1 MRRSSTL
8 LLLLL
13 CALVATP
20 LVAQQQT
27 ELQKALLHLEQRA
40 TEWGLQTADIMD
52 VAVSDEYVSKH
63 NGARHFYFNQQ
74 YAGIPVYAAINGV
87 HLSRNAQVVYATNTF
102 EPNLAERINAVSPAI
117 TAEQA
122 LHSALT
128 HLGVSTSKPLVLK
141 EQTGGKYIFS
151 GSDFANND
159 ISVRLT
165 YMPMRETGVIHLS
178 WDMAI
183 DVKSSADYWS
193 LRIDALDGKMLHQH
207 NYTVYCNFDAKEGH
221 TTHANN
227 CVHELAAETSAP
239 MRSMESMLVSDG
251 AGYNVFPL
259 PIESPLHGDRTLLF
273 DPADPT
279 ASPYGW
285 HDTNGMEGAEYT
297 ITRGNNVH
305 AYLDVENINSSN
317 NDEPDGTEDLLFDFY
332 FDRDDEPENMQESA
346 VTQLFYMN
354 NMMHDITYRYGFDEA
369 GGNFQQRNYS
379 GEGDGLD
386 QVLAEAQDGSGTN
399 NANFSTPPDGASGRM
414 QMYRWFGVEG
424 SVLSFSTPESIAGS
438 YDSGTAQYGP
448 SVPEIPI
455 VAEVIQA
462 FDASGAPN
470 LVCEAVANADAIAG
484 KIALI
489 DRGDCFFEEKT
500 NNAEAAGAVAVI
512 ICNYLE
518 EALGMAGGVDGSDP
532 GIVTVSMKAS
542 DCNAIK
548 VLLDAGEIVTA
559 SIGLPADSGPESV
572 GSSMD
577 NGVIAHEYGHGI
589 SNRLT
594 GGPGNTG
601 CLTNDEQMG
610 EGWSDFFALITT
622 VRPGETGPTKRGIG
636 NYSSRQPEDGGGIRR
651 LPYSTDFAINN
662 HDMDDIIATTA
673 PHDLGEVWATAVWDL
688 YWAMVDIY
696 GFDEDVIN
704 GNGGNNMAIQIVM
717 DGMKLQR
724 CNPGILDGR
733 DALFTADF
741 LNYDG
746 IHECL
751 IWEVFARRGM
761 GFDAEQNDRFDR
773 NDNVAGFNTQ
783 PTCIKELKITKSAD
797 RNLIIAGETIEY
809 TLVVTNDKEEAV
821 TGVMVEDELPAGLTY
836 QAGSAT
842 GATATN
848 NGTNVTFDIGNLDA
862 GDNVTITYR
871 AVSSASNRSVQL
883 FKDDME
889 NGDSNWELELGSGF
903 DIWDLSTNN
912 PYSGSTSWFVPNV
925 AEQNDQQLVL
935 SEPFEVNGTNPSLRF
950 YHDYDTQPV
959 TDGGFV
965 QISTNGGF
973 SWETLNNSFIRN
985 GYRGDLA
992 AQTLFTPGLEAFWGD
1007 SQGYRDSYI
1016 DLSAYQGQTVQL
1028 RFRFASNADGAATG
1042 WYVDDVE
1049 IMDKVAYEGEACV
1062 SSNEGDTNCTRVPQG
1077 GVIVDTEF
1085 SENTDNPV
1093 FDPQVMQVYPNPAS
1107 HLLNVSITLDLA
1119 NSVDVQLINAGGAVV
1134 RQWRDQALQGRLISL
1149 NISEL
1154 PAGFY
1159 FLQLNTK
1166 QGIYTQKVTIQ

>member
-13 CALVATP
+13 FAFAVQP
-20 LVAQQQT
+20 LLAQQQT

-40 TEWGLQTADIMD
+40 EEWGLKTTDLMD

-63 NGARHFYFNQQ
+63 NGARHFYFVQQ
-74 YAGIPVYAAINGV
+74 YDGIPVYAAINGV
-87 HLSRNAQVVYATNTF
+87 HLSSDAEVVYATNAF
-102 EPNLAERINAVSPAI
+102 EANLADRINTTAPAI
-117 TAEQA
+117 SPEQA
-122 LHSALT
+122 LLAALEQ
-128 HLGVSTSKPLVLK
+128 LGLSTEAPLVLK
-141 EQTGGKYIFS
+141 EQTASKYIFS
-151 GSDFANND
+151 GGDFANSDVTVQLNF
-159 ISVRLT
+159 
-165 YMPMRETGVIHLS
+165 MPLRETNTIHLA

-183 DVKSSADYWS
+183 DVSTNADYWS
-193 LRIDALDGKMLHQH
+193 VRIDALDGKMLHQH
-207 NYTVYCNFDAKEGH
+207 NYTVYCNFDAKGGH
-221 TTHANN
+221 TTHADR
-227 CVHELAAETSAP
+227 CAHELSVAKTP
-239 MRSMESMLVSDG
+239 MRSLDAMTLSDG
-251 AGYNVFPL
+251 AGYNVY
-259 PIESPLHGDRTLLF
+259 PIPAESPIHGDRELIT
-273 DPADPT
+273 DPSSPI
-279 ASPYGW
+279 ASPFGW
-285 HDTNGMEGAEYT
+285 HDVDGVEGPEYT

-317 NDEPDGTEDLLFDFY
+317 NDEPDGGEDLLFDFY
-332 FDRDDEPENMQESA
+332 FDIDDEPENMQESA

-354 NMMHDITYRYGFDEA
+354 NMMHDIAYRYGFDEE
-369 GGNFQQRNYS
+369 GGNFQRRNYT
-379 GEGDGLD
+379 GEGEGLD
-386 QVLAEAQDGSGTN
+386 HVLAEAQDGSGTN
-399 NANFSTPPDGASGRM
+399 NANFSTPPDGGNGRM

-424 SVLSFSTPESIAGS
+424 SVLSFSTPENIAGS

-448 SVPEIPI
+448 AVPEIPI

-470 LVCEAVANADAIAG
+470 LVCEAVDNVDAIAG

-518 EALGMAGGVDGSDP
+518 EALGMAGGVDGSEP

-542 DCNAIK
+542 DCNLIK
-548 VLLDAGEIVTA
+548 DLLNDGEVVTA

-594 GGPGNTG
+594 GGPAQAG

-622 VRPGETGPTKRGIG
+622 VRPGEDGTTKRGIG
-636 NYSSRQPEDGGGIRR
+636 NYSARNPADGGGIRR

-662 HDMDDIIATTA
+662 HDMDDIIGTTA
-673 PHDLGEVWATAVWDL
+673 PHDLGEVWNTACWDL
-688 YWAMVDIY
+688 YWAMVDLY
-696 GFDEDVIN
+696 GFDDDVTN
-704 GNGGNNMAIQIVM
+704 GTGGNNMAIQIIM

-761 GFDAEQNDRFDR
+761 GDDAEQNDRFDR
-773 NDNVAGFNTQ
+773 NDNVAGFET
-783 PTCIKELKITKSAD
+783 PAFCIKQLKISKSAD
-797 RNLIIAGETIEY
+797 RDLIVAGETIEY
-809 TLVVTNDKEEAV
+809 TLVVSNDKEEDV
-821 TGVMVEDELPAGLTY
+821 TGVMVEDELPTGLTY
-836 QAGSAT
+836 IAGSAT
-842 GATATN
+842 GATATD
-848 NGTNVTFDIGNLDA
+848 NGTNLTFDLGDIAA
-862 GDNVTITYR
+862 GDDVTITYQ
-871 AVSSASNRSVQL
+871 VSSNIDNRSVRL
-883 FKDDME
+883 FYDDME
-889 NGDSNWELELGSGF
+889 NGDDNWELELGSGF
-903 DIWDLSTNN
+903 DIWDLSENN
-912 PYSGSTSWFVPNV
+912 PNSGSTSWFVANV
-925 AEQNDQQLVL
+925 AEQNDQLLIL
-935 SEPFEVNGTNPSLRF
+935 SEPFEVNGVNPTVRF

-959 TDGGFV
+959 TDGGLV

-973 SWETLNNSFIRN
+973 SWETVNDDFIRN

-992 AQTLFTPGLEAFWGD
+992 AQTLFTPGLLAFWGD
-1007 SQGYRDSYI
+1007 SQGYLDSYI
-1016 DLSAYQGQTVQL
+1016 DLSTYQGQTVQM
-1028 RFRFASNADGAATG
+1028 RFRFASNADTGAEG

-1062 SSNEGDTNCTRVPQG
+1062 TSTEGDVACGRAPEG

-1085 SENTDNPV
+1085 TENTENPV
-1093 FDPQVMQVYPNPAS
+1093 HDPQVMQIYPNPAS
-1107 HLLNVSITLDLA
+1107 DMLNVAITLDLA
-1119 NSVDVQLINAGGAVV
+1119 STVDVLLINAGGAVV
-1134 RQWRDQALQGRLISL
+1134 RQWTDQALQGRLIPL

-1159 FLQLNTK
+1159 FLQLNTP
-1166 QGIYTQKVTIQ
+1166 QGIYTEKVTIQ